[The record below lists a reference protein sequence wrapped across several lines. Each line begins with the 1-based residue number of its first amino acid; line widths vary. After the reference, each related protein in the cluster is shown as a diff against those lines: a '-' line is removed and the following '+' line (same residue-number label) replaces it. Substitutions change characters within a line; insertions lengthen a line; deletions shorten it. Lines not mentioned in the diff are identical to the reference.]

1 MRYDRQIVIS
11 AAGDRRAARWPAQ
24 RMMLSEFYTRLSVP
38 ARGAETLEAYL
49 RLPKAKQDDLKDVGG
64 FVGGELEGGVRKN
77 RAVRGRDLI
86 TLDFDNVPAGGTEDV
101 RRRAAGLGCGYAIYS
116 TRKHEPARPRL
127 RLVAPL
133 DRTAT
138 ADEYEP
144 IARKLAE
151 MIGIEWCDP
160 TTFQAVRMMYWP
172 SVCADGEYVFACED
186 KPFLSA
192 DGMLALYGDW
202 RDVAAWPQVPGQK
215 AQRALA
221 GRQEDPTA
229 KAGVVGAFCRAYD
242 VPEAMEH
249 FLPGVY
255 ELAGEDRYTFT
266 GGSTAGGAVVYDG
279 GKFLYSHH
287 ATDPAGGRLVNSF
300 DLVRLHLYGALDDEA
315 KEGTPVAKLPSYT
328 KMKQMAVA
336 DPAVARLLNEER
348 YRQATED
355 FGAPNENGEG
365 ADWMMKLKRGAN
377 ANPEKTIANV
387 QLALSQAPA
396 LRGRFFRDEFSG
408 RIYGVAPLPWGKH
421 EHEEGEFPWT
431 DTDDAGLRIYIEKLL
446 GFRSREMVM
455 DALSDYIAR
464 HGRNP
469 VTDYLEALTWDG
481 TPRLDTLFID
491 YLGARDTSYTRA
503 VTRKAFVAAV
513 ARAFEPGAKFDY
525 MVILSGRQGLGKSTL
540 LYTMGGKWFTDS
552 IRSFEG
558 KDAYELVQGVLIAE
572 IAELEAFSKSDIS
585 RIKQFLSQREDMFRA
600 AYGRN
605 VEWHKRRCVFF
616 GTSNNDE
623 YLRDRTG
630 NRRFWPVDV
639 GVTAASKSVFGDLPE
654 ERDQIWGEAVVRWR
668 LGEPLHLSGELAK
681 AAEQE
686 QEGHA
691 EKSPREGIVLDYMEM
706 QVPEPWQTWDLQQRL
721 LWLGGGVK
729 YDGRMVERTKI
740 CAQEV
745 WCEALK
751 GELKYC
757 RNGETAELNGIM
769 RKAPGWKKTDIG
781 IRFKYAGKVRGFVRT
796 GTTAGTTDAKQAGTT
811 E

>member
-1 MRYDRQIVIS
+1 MQYDRQIVIS
-11 AAGDRRAARWPAQ
+11 AAGNRRAGRWPAQ

-38 ARGAETLEAYL
+38 ARGTETLEAYL
-49 RLPKAKQDDLKDVGG
+49 RLPKTKQDDLKDVGG

-77 RAVRGRDLI
+77 GAVRGRDLV

-101 RRRAAGLGCGYAIYS
+101 RRRVSGLGCGYAVYS

-127 RLVAPL
+127 RLVIPL

-151 MIGIEWCDP
+151 MVGIEWCDP

-172 SVCADGEYVFACED
+172 SVCADGEYIFACED

-192 DGMLALYGDW
+192 GGMLALYANW
-202 RDVAAWPQVPGQK
+202 RDIASWPQVPGQK
-215 AQRALA
+215 AQRVLA

-229 KAGVVGAFCRAYD
+229 KTGVVGAFCRAYD
-242 VPEAMEH
+242 VPQAMEH

-255 ELAGEDRYTFT
+255 EPVSDGRYTFT

-287 ATDPAGGRLVNSF
+287 ATDPAGGKLVNSF
-300 DLVRLHLYGALDDEA
+300 DLVRLHLYGALDDDA
-315 KEGTPVAKLPSYT
+315 KEGTPVGRLPSYT
-328 KMKQMAVA
+328 KMRQLAVA
-336 DPAVARLLNEER
+336 DPAVAGLLNEER
-348 YRQATED
+348 YRQAMED
-355 FGAPNENGEG
+355 FGAPAEDGEG
-365 ADWMMKLKRGAN
+365 AGWMMGLKCNTNGN
-377 ANPEKTIANV
+377 YEKTTANV

-408 RIYGVAPLPWGKH
+408 RIYGVAPLPWGKR
-421 EHEEGEFPWT
+421 ESEEGEFPWT
-431 DTDDAGLRIYIEKLL
+431 DADDAGLRIHIEKLL
-446 GFRSREMVM
+446 GFRSRDMVT
-455 DALSDYIAR
+455 DALANHIAK

-469 VTDYLEALTWDG
+469 VTDYLGALEWDG

-491 YLGARDTSYTRA
+491 YLGARDTPYTRA
-503 VTRKAFVAAV
+503 VTRKSFTAAV

-558 KDAYELVQGVLIAE
+558 KDAYELVQGVLIVE

-616 GTSNNDE
+616 GTSNDDE

-639 GVTAASKSVFGDLPE
+639 GVTNAAKSVFDDLPR
-654 ERDQIWGEAVVRWR
+654 ERDQIWAEAVARWR
-668 LGEPLHLSGELAK
+668 LGEPLHLSGELAED
-681 AAEQE
+681 ARQE
-686 QEGHA
+686 QEGHT

-706 QVPEPWQTWDLQQRL
+706 RVPEPWQMWDLQQRL
-721 LWLGGGVK
+721 LWLNGAAK
-729 YDGRMVERTKI
+729 YEGRLVERTKI

-769 RKAPGWKKTDIG
+769 CKAPGWKKTNTS

-796 GTTAGTTDAKQAGTT
+796 STTAGTTGAEQAGTT